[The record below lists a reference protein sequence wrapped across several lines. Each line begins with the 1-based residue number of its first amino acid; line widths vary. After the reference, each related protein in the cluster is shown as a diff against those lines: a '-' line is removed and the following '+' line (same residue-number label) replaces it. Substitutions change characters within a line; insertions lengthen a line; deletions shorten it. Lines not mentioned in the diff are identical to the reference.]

1 MRIESVDFFYAA
13 MPEIT
18 DDADGSQ
25 DALLV
30 RVRAGDA
37 EGWGECEASPLTSI
51 AAFVAPMSHGVCRPV
66 ADSVLGQRLD
76 GPDDIRRIAA
86 LVERQSMDLLQAPH
100 TFSGVEIALW
110 DLLGRVREEPVW
122 RLLGYERSHPKTPY
136 ASLLFGATP
145 DETVQRAREVVARGF
160 RAVKFGWAGFGEGTI
175 EADRDQLHAAREGL
189 GNDVALLVDAGQ
201 IWVED
206 VEAAAARLDALQEVG
221 VRWLEEPFLAESF
234 GAYSALAGRGGGV
247 GIAGGEGAH
256 TARMALNLIDFGG
269 VRFVQID
276 TGRIG
281 GIAPA
286 KAVADYAAAHG
297 VTFVNHTFTSQLAL
311 SASLQP
317 FAGLAEDRICE
328 YPAAPRP
335 VATAITRGALP
346 LDADGCV
353 AAPDAPGLG
362 IDVDLDALAP
372 YLREVELLVDGAPV
386 YRSGRP
392 VTARAAVGSVAE

>member
-30 RVRAGDA
+30 RVRAGGS

-51 AAFVAPMSHGVCRPV
+51 AAFVTPASHGVCKPV

-76 GPDDIRRIAA
+76 GPDDIRRIAT

-145 DETVQRAREVVARGF
+145 EETLRLGREVVERGF
-160 RAVKFGWAGFGEGTI
+160 SAVKFGWAGFGESST
-175 EADRDQLHAAREGL
+175 EADRDQLHAAREGI
-189 GNDVALLVDAGQ
+189 GADAELLVDAGQ
-201 IWVED
+201 VWVED
-206 VEAAAARLDALQEVG
+206 VSAAAARLAALQEVG
-221 VRWLEEPFLAESF
+221 VRWLEEPFLAEAF
-234 GAYSALAGRGGGV
+234 GAYSELAALGGSV

-256 TARMALNLIDFGG
+256 SPRMALNLIDFGG

-281 GIAPA
+281 GIGAA
-286 KAVADYAAAHG
+286 KTVADYASARG

-317 FAGLAEDRICE
+317 FAGLASDRICE
-328 YPAAPRP
+328 FPASPRP
-335 VATAITRGALP
+335 LAAAITRGGLP
-346 LDADGCV
+346 LDADGRV

-362 IDVDLDALAP
+362 IEVDLPALAP
-372 YLREVELLVDGAPV
+372 YLRDVELIVDGVPLYASERPPL
-386 YRSGRP
+386 RSTT
-392 VTARAAVGSVAE
+392 VEFAQ